1 MDAMT
6 RVDELLFITSHLIDI
21 LERENAALA
30 LGQHASV
37 AELIEQKAKLSR
49 AYEIRVLGMGQADE
63 DYSEVEPALIEAL
76 KQQGDRLNE
85 LMEVNARELSIGIDT
100 SRRFM
105 EVLSQSVKNATPTAG
120 TYGANGASGL
130 DALPQ
135 KGHTASVAIDEQ
147 L

>member
-1 MDAMT
+1 MT
-6 RVDELLFITSHLIDI
+6 RVDELLFITSHLIEI

-37 AELIEQKAKLSR
+37 ADLIEQKTKLSR
-49 AYEIRVLGMGQADE
+49 AYEIRVLGMAQADE
-63 DYSEVEPALIEAL
+63 DYTEVEPALLEAL
-76 KQQGDRLNE
+76 KQQGERLNE

-120 TYGANGASGL
+120 TYGANGASGV
-130 DALPQ
+130 DAMPQ
-135 KGHTASVAIDEQ
+135 KGHAASVAIDEQ